1 MADNSLRLARAVESM
16 QKATEAMVVS
26 QEKIA
31 QALSKIHHPAFRN
44 REDEIAD
51 VVVEELT
58 TAISL
63 ELPDIS
69 GTTTIYRQKDGFL
82 RVEVLVE
89 PKDADRLVGLVDS
102 MGIRE
107 FVVSATD
114 PYQ

>member
-1 MADNSLRLARAVESM
+1 MADDSLRIARAVESM

-26 QEKIA
+26 QEKIT

-44 REDEIAD
+44 RDDLIGE
-51 VVVEELT
+51 VVVEEMAT
-58 TAISL
+58 TISL

-82 RVEVLVE
+82 RVEVLVAPE
-89 PKDADRLVGLVDS
+89 EANRLVGLVDS